1 MYVCVRACMRFL
13 VHASLCVNM
22 RDRKIKNQS
31 KVCVRSQSFQLTRML
46 NFTDRER
53 KQPKQ
58 RQESFGTQNRKSVCW
73 AGHCLS
79 ETLSALLHLLIRER
93 AHTHARTHMNIHT
106 CVLSFLKYRSTISW
120 PECMTVSH
128 NPPAENMTVQQ
139 PASPLLI
146 QSSHGAKH
154 YSHGSI
160 HLPVCRPQFHLNSEN
175 EFTFQWNFE

>member
-1 MYVCVRACMRFL
+1 MCMCLL
-13 VHASLCVNM
+13 VHASVCVNM

-31 KVCVRSQSFQLTRML
+31 KLCVCVRSQSFQRTRML
-46 NFTDRER
+46 HFTDRER

-58 RQESFGTQNRKSVCW
+58 RQESFGHRTGKVFVELGIVSQKRCQHSYTYSS
-73 AGHCLS
+73 GHMG
-79 ETLSALLHLLIRER
+79 
-93 AHTHARTHMNIHT
+93 ARTHT
-106 CVLSFLKYRSTISW
+106 CVLSFLKYRSSISW

-128 NPPAENMTVQQ
+128 NPPTENMTVQQ

-146 QSSHGAKH
+146 QSSHGSIH

-160 HLPVCRPQFHLNSEN
+160 HLPVCHPQFHLNSEN

>member
-1 MYVCVRACMRFL
+1 MCMCLL
-13 VHASLCVNM
+13 VHASVCVNM

-31 KVCVRSQSFQLTRML
+31 KLCVCKISILSTNSDAAFHWQ
-46 NFTDRER
+46 RE
-53 KQPKQ
+53 KATKT
-58 RQESFGTQNRKSVCW
+58 ETGKLWTQNRKSVCW

-79 ETLSALLHLLIRER
+79 ETLSALLYLLIR
-93 AHTHARTHMNIHT
+93 AHGRTTHT
-106 CVLSFLKYRSTISW
+106 CVLSFLKYRSSISW

-128 NPPAENMTVQQ
+128 NPPTENMTVQQ

-146 QSSHGAKH
+146 QSSHGSIH

-160 HLPVCRPQFHLNSEN
+160 HLPVCHPQFHLNSEN